1 MKVFIFIFIL
11 SFSSFASVTKTYAIP
26 DMVCG
31 HCEKAIT
38 KELLKIR
45 KIKKENIQF
54 DVQKKQVTITFED
67 DTLLSKAELKSIQ
80 YKAGY
85 DLFIK

>member
-1 MKVFIFIFIL
+1 M
-11 SFSSFASVTKTYAIP
+11 
-26 DMVCG
+26 
-31 HCEKAIT
+31 
-38 KELLKIR
+38 
-45 KIKKENIQF
+45 KKENIQF